1 MIPRI
6 GLFVLAAL
14 LLGAHY
20 LRAGNILL
28 VVVCV
33 AAPLLFCVK
42 KRWTLIVL
50 QVLAYGAALVWVD
63 ALIRLVGL
71 REQNGQ
77 PWTAAAIILGGV
89 AVLTVVAG
97 LLLNSRS
104 IAHRYS
110 A

>member
-1 MIPRI
+1 MILRI
-6 GLFVLAAL
+6 VLFVIAAL

-20 LRAGNILL
+20 FRAGNMLL
-28 VVVCV
+28 VVICV
-33 AAPLLFCVK
+33 AAPLLFCIR
-42 KRWTLIVL
+42 KRWSLIVL
-50 QVLAYGAALVWVD
+50 QVLAYGGALVWVD

-89 AVLTVVAG
+89 AVFTVAAG
-97 LLLNSRS
+97 LLLNSR
-104 IAHRYS
+104 ALGERNS